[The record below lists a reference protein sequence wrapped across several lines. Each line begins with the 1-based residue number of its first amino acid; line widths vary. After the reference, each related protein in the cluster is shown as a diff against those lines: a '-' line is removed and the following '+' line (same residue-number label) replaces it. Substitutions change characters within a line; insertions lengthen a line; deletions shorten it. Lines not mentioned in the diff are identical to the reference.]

1 MRNYSLFKRGNRF
14 YAQHRVTRDQK
25 SLKTS
30 NRENA
35 EELLFALNKSQE
47 SASQAR
53 DMAMVYFRR
62 SDPEATTRTWEVL
75 FEAYV
80 QSRKQTCW
88 ERVRRAFKAA
98 EICQVVKMK
107 LVDTRTSDLVA
118 TLRQCKRSTQYH
130 VRLAFNYGVKLN
142 WVDKDL
148 IPERLWPKVRWNHFR
163 AITREEH
170 EKICASTEDPERRSF
185 YELCWH
191 LGASQGDAANLD
203 ASNIDWNKRL
213 LVYRRAKLDPDSPPA
228 NLRIG
233 PELETILRKLPAHG
247 PLFPKIREEKPN
259 RRSGDFW
266 RRSKRLGFPP
276 GCVIHSYRYS
286 WIERAASAGMPE
298 RFAMAMMGHQSR
310 FIHQQYAKKAVLECP
325 SLEEFDKDKNRDH

>member
-1 MRNYSLFKRGNRF
+1 MKTFTLFKRGNRF
-14 YAQHRVTRDQK
+14 YAQHRVTGEQK

-53 DMAMVYFRR
+53 EMAMVYFRR

-80 QSRKQTCW
+80 QSRKQSCW
-88 ERVRRAFKAA
+88 ERVRRAVNEKNL
-98 EICQVVKMK
+98 CQVQNLK
-107 LVDTRTSDLVA
+107 LVDTLPNEFIAV
-118 TLRQCKRSTQYH
+118 LRRCKRSSQYH
-130 VRLAFNYGVKLN
+130 VRLAFNHGVKLN

-148 IPERLWPKVRWNHFR
+148 IPESLWPKVRWNHFR

-170 EKICASTEDPERRSF
+170 EKICASVEDPERRNF

-191 LGASQGDAANLD
+191 LGASQGDTANLE

-213 LVYRRAKLDPDSPPA
+213 LIYRRAKLDPDSPTA
-228 NLRIG
+228 KLRIG
-233 PELETILRKLPAHG
+233 PELEALLRKLPSQG

-266 RRSKRLGFPP
+266 RRCKRLGFPP
-276 GCVIHSYRYS
+276 GCVIHSYRYA

-310 FIHQQYAKKAVLECP
+310 AVHHEYAKKAVLECP
-325 SLEEFDKDKNRDH
+325 SLEEFSGGQG